1 MVIILLYFIYLK
13 TNEVKNMLTARIKN
27 NIFSYRS
34 DADVVAFVEIMYSE
48 ESKVKLSHLVGNVA
62 HI

>member
-1 MVIILLYFIYLK
+1 
-13 TNEVKNMLTARIKN
+13 MLTARIKN

-48 ESKVKLSHLVGNVA
+48 ESKVKLRYLVGNVT